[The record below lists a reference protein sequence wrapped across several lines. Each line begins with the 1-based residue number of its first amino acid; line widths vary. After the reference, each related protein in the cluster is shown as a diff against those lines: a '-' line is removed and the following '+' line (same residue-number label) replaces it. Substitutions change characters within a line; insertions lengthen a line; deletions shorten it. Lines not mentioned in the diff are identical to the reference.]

1 MKVLRNFLKMLRNC
15 FLTFMFFASFFV
27 CGVVYIL
34 VRIFVDRQ
42 RLLNLEKKMAEIILF
57 CADQKLKVVGKIPD
71 PDQGPYI
78 YMVNHL
84 SYLDGFI
91 MIAGLNDSWVPIVA
105 SKYYNTSFLHR
116 ILVFFG
122 AIEAR
127 SLNETVNEAIDAINR
142 KKSILIFPEGRR
154 SPDGKLQELK
164 LGVWEL
170 AEKTNIPIVTCFILN
185 SNLAWGCDDS
195 LIRPQTLVLA
205 VGQPLN
211 VTELNEIYDLN
222 DGHGSNIVALRRLFR
237 DQEID
242 AYNAKR

>member
-42 RLLNLEKKMAEIILF
+42 RLLNLEKAFARIILF
-57 CADQKLKVVGKIPD
+57 CAGQKLKVVGKMPD
-71 PDQGPYI
+71 PAQGSYI
-78 YMVNHL
+78 YMANHL

-91 MIAGLNDSWVPIVA
+91 MIAGLNDSLAPIVA
-105 SKYYNTSFLHR
+105 SKYYNAPFLHK

-127 SLNETVNEAIDAINR
+127 SLNETVNEAIGTMKQKR
-142 KKSILIFPEGRR
+142 SILIFPEGRR
-154 SPDGKLQELK
+154 SPNGELQQLK
-164 LGVWEL
+164 RGVWEL
-170 AEKTNIPIVTCFILN
+170 AEKTNVPIVTCFILN
-185 SNLAWGCDDS
+185 ANLAWGCDDC

-205 VGQPLN
+205 VGQPLK
-211 VTELNEIYDLN
+211 VTQLNTIYDLN
-222 DGHGSNIVALRRLFR
+222 DGHGSKIVALQRLFR
-237 DQEID
+237 DQQID
-242 AYNAKR
+242 AYNAQ